1 MTRPRTQAVMFHF
14 HLNAFF
20 SATWRSLVAAFFRGT
35 VALCLCVTS
44 VAQAG
49 VYEDFFNYLQRND
62 VPAVK
67 RLLQK
72 GFDPNSTGPNGMVA
86 LHMAI
91 MERAYNVAE
100 TLIQATGIQLDK
112 RNLND
117 ETPLMLAA
125 LRGHV
130 DLSRLLLSKGAD
142 VNKPGWTALHYAAS
156 GEQTEIV
163 RMLLDRFAYVDA
175 EAPSGNTPLMMAVMY
190 GPEANITL
198 LLDSGADP
206 TLRNNAGR
214 TAMDLAEGIK
224 RAGAVQLLR
233 PAIVRWL
240 DNETIE
246 AARMKRVEEQI
257 ALEEAAEMVQEA
269 QDGAASAL
277 RNLRA
282 AYQLGQELQTQA
294 DAAAKNVMQVVDL
307 APLPPLAPPVQA
319 APAIGPARTLQPGTL
334 AK

>member
-1 MTRPRTQAVMFHF
+1 MFHAL
-14 HLNAFF
+14 LNAFF
-20 SATWRSLVAAFFRGT
+20 YASVRRLFAACWRG
-35 VALCLCVTS
+35 VALVCLSAAS

-49 VYEDFFNYLQRND
+49 VYEDFFNYVQRND
-62 VPAVK
+62 APAVS
-67 RLLQK
+67 RLLQR
-72 GFDPNSTGPNGMVA
+72 GFDPNSTGPSGMVA

-91 MERAYNVAE
+91 MERAFNVAE
-100 TLIQATGIQLDK
+100 TLVQAPGIQLDK

-163 RMLLDRFAYVDA
+163 RMLLDRFAYIDA

-190 GPEANITL
+190 GPEVNITVL
-198 LLDSGADP
+198 LEAGADP
-206 TLRNNAGR
+206 TLKNNAGR
-214 TAMDLAEGIK
+214 TAMDLAEGIN

-233 PAIVRWL
+233 KATVRWRE
-240 DNETIE
+240 NEAIE
-246 AARMKRVEEQI
+246 AARMKRVEEQM

-269 QDGAASAL
+269 QEGAATAL
-277 RNLRA
+277 RNLQA
-282 AYQLGQELQTQA
+282 AVVRGKALQAEL

-307 APLPPLAPPVQA
+307 APLPPLVPLAPLA
-319 APAIGPARTLQPGTL
+319 SPAMGPNRSLAPGTF